1 MKKLIFALPL
11 LLLCVNINAQKTV
24 TTWYDDS
31 KTIVKE
37 IYTVK
42 KAADGS
48 EVKDGLYQIFYADK
62 VLWQKGMFEND
73 KLTGL
78 WKDYYEDGTLKQEMP
93 YSNDQIGR
101 AHV

>member
-11 LLLCVNINAQKTV
+11 LLLCVSINAQKTV

-42 KAADGS
+42 KAADG
-48 EVKDGLYQIFYADK
+48 
-62 VLWQKGMFEND
+62 
-73 KLTGL
+73 
-78 WKDYYEDGTLKQEMP
+78 
-93 YSNDQIGR
+93 R
-101 AHV
+101 